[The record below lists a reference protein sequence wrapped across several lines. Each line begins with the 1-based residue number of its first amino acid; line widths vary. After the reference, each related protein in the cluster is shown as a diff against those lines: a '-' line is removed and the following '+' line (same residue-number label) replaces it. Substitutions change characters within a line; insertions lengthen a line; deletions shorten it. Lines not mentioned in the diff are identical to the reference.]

1 MRIWQ
6 QDEAG
11 KNQVGQGE
19 NGGYLFDRV
28 QQTDGTY
35 TVNTAQ
41 GAAGAGGADIVYD
54 IVNGGKA
61 DAVISGSAGQGKQD
75 IGCHG
80 NSHQAQHQDHVKA
93 FVLIPPLCPVG
104 FFHVNI
110 SFHFW

>member
-41 GAAGAGGADIVYD
+41 GAAGAGGARH
-54 IVNGGKA
+54 A
-61 DAVISGSAGQGKQD
+61 
-75 IGCHG
+75 
-80 NSHQAQHQDHVKA
+80 
-93 FVLIPPLCPVG
+93 VG
-104 FFHVNI
+104 FLVDAL
-110 SFHFW
+110 SQDVDELE